1 MGICSIAVVKN
12 VHYKPRKIQNGYN
25 EHEVKFVIT
34 NGIEGYNEQ
43 YKSKRQSKLYYVEK
57 AYS

>member
-25 EHEVKFVIT
+25 EQ
-34 NGIEGYNEQ
+34 N
-43 YKSKRQSKLYYVEK
+43 KSKRQSKFYYVEK